1 MSMYYIEIIKMGES
15 CKNERDRQF
24 CEDEDYV
31 KIVAAEDT
39 PFTPDGLGCR
49 PNYHNCFNTTREAL
63 LAFAELVKRHPEYD
77 YVDIVMCKY
86 DYYII

>member
-1 MSMYYIEIIKMGES
+1 MGES
-15 CKNERDRQF
+15 CKNERDRHF

-49 PNYHNCFNTTREAL
+49 PTYRNYFNTTREAL

-86 DYYII
+86 SYGII